1 MEVKVEFILEN
12 HIKLGSAILFAIGM
26 YNLIASK
33 NMIKKIIGL
42 NIMDTSI
49 FMFFISLGYL
59 PGMKSPII
67 ENAPNIVNPLPS
79 SLMLTGIVVAV
90 VTTSILI
97 ALTIKLNEIYGT
109 VNLGEILKYRGETN
123 GNSN

>member
-1 MEVKVEFILEN
+1 MEFIIEN
-12 HIKLGSAILFAIGM
+12 HVKLGSAILFAIGM
-26 YNLIASK
+26 YNLVSSR

-49 FMFFISLGYL
+49 FMFFISLGYA
-59 PGMKSPII
+59 PGMKSPIL
-67 ENAPNIVNPLPS
+67 ENLPNIVNPLPS

-90 VTTSILI
+90 VTTSILV

-109 VNLGEILKYRGETN
+109 VNLDEIARSRGEAD
-123 GNSN
+123 GNAY